1 MNVFVHAQTRIYSY
15 MGIDNYMTV
24 QEAVKRWE
32 ITLYRLNKKLSDNDL
47 MRRAVDDKILKNF
60 KVDTTDKNNWII
72 SKKFMEMWFGPEP
85 INERK

>member
-1 MNVFVHAQTRIYSY
+1 

-60 KVDTTDKNNWII
+60 KAETTDKNNWII

>member
-1 MNVFVHAQTRIYSY
+1 

-24 QEAVKRWE
+24 QEAVKRWG

-60 KVDTTDKNNWII
+60 KAETTDKNNWII

-85 INERK
+85 SKENK

>member
-1 MNVFVHAQTRIYSY
+1 

-24 QEAVKRWE
+24 QEAVKRWG

-60 KVDTTDKNNWII
+60 KADTTDKNNWII

-85 INERK
+85 SKENK